1 MMSFERGF
9 TSVELPAMNKGKR
22 SAFTLVELLVV
33 IGIIGVLVALLLP
46 SLVGARRAAYL
57 TKCASN
63 LRQIG
68 IATHNYANDNK
79 GSLPLRFRWDTGN
92 KNAFPF
98 WLYIA
103 KDGGVTYPPVEN
115 AYQIGALYARG
126 YMKNADACYC
136 PVATDDFNIDTFPK
150 PWLSDSNTL
159 YRSSYYYNPHMRVI
173 TMTSDGGPKS
183 DPAWMKITKYP
194 REKCLAVEG
203 LNANAGSLA
212 NNNTTLSI
220 AHRDNKG
227 NAFFNLLFP
236 DGSVRSV
243 NGNVTVKE
251 MTNDPTRYS
260 SYTYDSN
267 HSAGDWTNFD
277 DYRDILET
285 VAAGRDPHAPRGTG
299 LLSRAHPLVGR
310 IVHTA
315 GETGN
320 DL

>member
-1 MMSFERGF
+1 MLRKRG
-9 TSVELPAMNKGKR
+9 
-22 SAFTLVELLVV
+22 FTLVELLVV
-33 IGIIGVLVALLLP
+33 IGIIGILVALLLP

-68 IATHNYANDNK
+68 IATHNYVNDNK
-79 GSLPLRFRWDTGN
+79 GWLPLRFRWPTIS

-103 KDGGVTYPPVEN
+103 KDGGLSYPPIEN
-115 AYQIGALYARG
+115 ASQVGTLYATG

-136 PVATDDFNIDTFPK
+136 PVATDDFNIDAFPK
-150 PWLSDSNTL
+150 PWLSDTNTL
-159 YRSSYYYNPHMRVI
+159 YRSAYYYNPHMRVI
-173 TMTSDGGPKS
+173 TMTSDGGPSS
-183 DPAWMKITKYP
+183 DPAWMKLAKYP

-203 LNANAGSLA
+203 LNVNGGSVA
-212 NNNTTLSI
+212 NNSTTLSI

-236 DGSVRSV
+236 DGSVQSV
-243 NGNVTVKE
+243 NGNITVKE
-251 MTNDPTRYS
+251 MGSDPYRFGKF
-260 SYTYDSN
+260 TYDSN
-267 HSAGDWTNFD
+267 HSANDWTNFD

-285 VAAGRDPHAPRGTG
+285 VAAGRNPYSPRGTG
-299 LLSRAHPLVGR
+299 LLQTAHPLVQR
-310 IVHTA
+310 INHQA